1 MSANKGTPGS
11 RIRLIM
17 GQTGSSYLIIM
28 NEDNGQQTIK
38 WHGMPN
44 AICKQINNCILKD
57 RIVKELDCSSATGAW
72 YVEGVKRDGTG
83 QHSWWGATAA
93 SLSLNS
99 VPSRK
104 VSLGSS
110 YSNYYD
116 TPEEIYVII
125 SGSNG
130 YCFSSNTP
138 SGLKERLKRIRD
150 RGKTINFV
158 RLFDDRGYFI
168 SDSEGTEWSGT
179 LGQHVGEEL
188 KKVGDGVHDVAV
200 AKDGSWVVI
209 RANRFV
215 SSTGVSEELTREL
228 ASFYSRVRQA
238 ERERMERAAHEEAA
252 RRMREEMKEA
262 GRRMREEMERQRL
275 EQEAREEQERIER
288 EAREEQE
295 RIEREAREEQERIER
310 EAREEQ
316 ERIEREIRQEQE
328 RLIKEAAERAER
340 EAKRLVTELKEDCQE
355 VEVLERLIK
364 KRKQD
369 IIVRIESLPPSQQ
382 LKFEEQTVGWK
393 EPLPSKVECVI
404 CNDGEAVQAMV
415 PCGHHCLCNGC
426 AVHIMTSTPRTC
438 PLCREV
444 VQMTVKIYRAI

>member
-1 MSANKGTPGS
+1 
-11 RIRLIM
+11 
-17 GQTGSSYLIIM
+17 
-28 NEDNGQQTIK
+28 
-38 WHGMPN
+38 
-44 AICKQINNCILKD
+44 
-57 RIVKELDCSSATGAW
+57 
-72 YVEGVKRDGTG
+72 
-83 QHSWWGATAA
+83 
-93 SLSLNS
+93 
-99 VPSRK
+99 
-104 VSLGSS
+104 VSFG
-110 YSNYYD
+110 SNYNHYYE
-116 TPEEIYVII
+116 TSEEIYVII

-138 SGLKERLKRIRD
+138 SGLKERIKRMHN

-158 RLFDDRGYFI
+158 RLFDGRGYFI
-168 SDSEGTEWSGT
+168 SDGEGIQWGGN

-188 KKVGDGVHDVAV
+188 KRDGDCVHDVAV

-209 RANRFV
+209 RANKFA
-215 SSTGVSEELTREL
+215 SSTGVAEELTREL
-228 ASFYSRVRQA
+228 ASFYSRVKQA
-238 ERERMERAAHEEAA
+238 ERERIERAAREEAA
-252 RRMREEMKEA
+252 
-262 GRRMREEMERQRL
+262 RRMREEMERQRL
-275 EQEAREEQERIER
+275 EQEAREEQERIQR
-288 EAREEQE
+288 EREEQE

-328 RLIKEAAERAER
+328 RLIREAAERVER

-369 IIVRIESLPPSQQ
+369 IMVRVESLPPSQQ
-382 LKFEEQTVGWK
+382 LNFEEQTVGWK

-426 AVHIMTSTPRTC
+426 AAHIMTSTPRTC